1 MSQEKLVFEDCYLT
15 TENLEKG
22 HIRGS
27 AAKRVK
33 CCSYKLPD
41 CKFSAEDKKYQLF
54 IPKVTF
60 KERGI
65 ECPKLKFTEYFRH
78 GLNQKTRKSKGFN
91 I

>member
-1 MSQEKLVFEDCYLT
+1 MEK
-15 TENLEKG
+15 KG
-22 HIRGS
+22 RVQGS
-27 AAKRVK
+27 AAERDK
-33 CCSYKLPD
+33 YKLPD
-41 CKFSAEDKKYQLF
+41 YKFSAEDKKYQLF

-65 ECPKLKFTEYFRH
+65 ECPKLKFTKYFRH